1 VGVCLV
7 RVGAGISFGVGMGI
21 CSGVGT
27 VCVGWCC
34 WYALLEQKWGLTI
47 DAAS

>member
-27 VCVGWCC
+27 VCVGVVGM
-34 WYALLEQKWGLTI
+34 LFLSKSGV
-47 DAAS
+47 